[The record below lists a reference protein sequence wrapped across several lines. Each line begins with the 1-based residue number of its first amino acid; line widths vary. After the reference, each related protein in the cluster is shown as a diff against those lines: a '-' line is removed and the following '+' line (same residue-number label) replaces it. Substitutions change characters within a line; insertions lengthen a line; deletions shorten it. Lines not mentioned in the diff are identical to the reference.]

1 MESLEDHNA
10 WVRNIEDVIAMSIRD
25 SGRWL
30 VDLMRR
36 KAGPSSAVKDEPS
49 DELIDTHDKQN
60 VVDEDDY
67 NFFQY
72 LRP

>member
-1 MESLEDHNA
+1 
-10 WVRNIEDVIAMSIRD
+10 MSIRD